1 MKKYLKSFYTKLA
14 ALMGLVMYLSYAIP
28 TKQYANYYLIFISVF
43 VAIFLPFFTKISE
56 KVEQFMVLK
65 TGSIFLGKASRFSW
79 QFTFNLFAVSMVLKG
94 GIIQLESLRIVGGL
108 IGAVSLTSFASQ
120 GLQYLMLALANRDIG
135 NRYFNITLALSANM
149 CLSAIASLGYQNVQI
164 VFVCLGII
172 LGFIGAFYSLITDI
186 RGIIPSTGGVGIF
199 LGTFNPVHTT
209 HMEIVRNF
217 IEKRQLKKVYI
228 HPTVVPKLHQA
239 LLDEG
244 IIKISQMKD
253 GMRIYD
259 RTEKADF
266 HIDYFPTGN
275 IFYEVENR
283 VAMLKAAIRDANLE
297 DKVEILYLPK
307 IYQQSGFYGII
318 KLIRRKHLN
327 EKIYGLHGSDN
338 GGMLVRAIYDESFV
352 IPNAIIRKDN
362 VSATAIRN
370 GAKNMTSN
378 TVTKIQGILSDSY
391 NKKND
396 DEFTINNITYVYNNH
411 KLKKK

>member
-1 MKKYLKSFYTKLA
+1 
-14 ALMGLVMYLSYAIP
+14 
-28 TKQYANYYLIFISVF
+28 
-43 VAIFLPFFTKISE
+43 
-56 KVEQFMVLK
+56 VLFR
-65 TGSIFLGKASRFSW
+65 S
-79 QFTFNLFAVSMVLKG
+79 
-94 GIIQLESLRIVGGL
+94 
-108 IGAVSLTSFASQ
+108 
-120 GLQYLMLALANRDIG
+120 
-135 NRYFNITLALSANM
+135 
-149 CLSAIASLGYQNVQI
+149 
-164 VFVCLGII
+164 
-172 LGFIGAFYSLITDI
+172 
-186 RGIIPSTGGVGIF
+186 
-199 LGTFNPVHTT
+199 
-209 HMEIVRNF
+209 
-217 IEKRQLKKVYI
+217 
-228 HPTVVPKLHQA
+228 
-239 LLDEG
+239 
-244 IIKISQMKD
+244 
-253 GMRIYD
+253 MRIYD